1 MERYWLAATVP
12 DSRFYLDIRFNH
24 HLTLKHEVL
33 ESAPSESPE
42 HEVFESVPSESPD
55 HDVLEGAPFE
65 SPEHEVVEGTP
76 SLPIF
81 SPTFPTHFTNSPL
94 SKRNHWAGTGTA
106 SFKSARKVSN

>member
-24 HLTLKHEVL
+24 HLPLKHEVL

-42 HEVFESVPSESPD
+42 HEV
-55 HDVLEGAPFE
+55 LEGAPSE
-65 SPEHEVVEGTP
+65 SLEHEVVEGTP

-81 SPTFPTHFTNSPL
+81 SPTFPTHFTNGPL
-94 SKRNHWAGTGTA
+94 SKRNHWAGTATA
-106 SFKSARKVSN
+106 NFK